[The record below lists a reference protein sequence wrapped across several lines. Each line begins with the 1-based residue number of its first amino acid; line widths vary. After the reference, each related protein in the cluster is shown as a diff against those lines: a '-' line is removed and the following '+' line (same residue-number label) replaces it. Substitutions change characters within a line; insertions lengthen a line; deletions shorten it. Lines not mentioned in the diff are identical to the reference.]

1 MNAKRI
7 KLLFIRYFLENKK
20 KDILTFSMFI
30 LISIFC
36 GATNSTEVGYF
47 LFIIL
52 LLLYSGRV
60 FEMLKHSSNGGHYLM
75 IPAST
80 GEKVLSGIILTNIYY
95 LGVLWLI
102 INSGIFLGIQIR
114 QWITPDF
121 LVSIETSSD
130 MQHLFQIDIQ
140 TGFLYF
146 LYTSVFM
153 FGSVY
158 FKRQAIGKTLLS
170 ILAFVIFFIAL
181 DSSILYYFTNSSQI
195 YLSSNAVPVYNLNQW
210 MGNVMIVCAIIYFWV
225 LTYFRLKETEI

>member
-1 MNAKRI
+1 MNTNRI
-7 KLLFIRYFLENKK
+7 KLLFQRYFLENKK
-20 KDILTFSMFI
+20 KDLLMFSIFI

-36 GATNSTEVGYF
+36 GVTNSTEVGYF
-47 LFIIL
+47 LFVIL

-60 FEMLKHSSNGGHYLM
+60 FEMLKHPATGGHYLM

-102 INSGIFLGIQIR
+102 INSGIFLGIHIR

-121 LVSIETSSD
+121 LLSIETSAD
-130 MQHLFQIDIQ
+130 MQHLFQIDFQMVI
-140 TGFLYF
+140 LYF

-158 FKRQAIGKTLLS
+158 FRRQAIGKTLLT
-170 ILAFVIFFIAL
+170 ILALAIFFIAI
-181 DSSILYYFTNSSQI
+181 DSSLLYYFANSSQI
-195 YLSSNAVPVYNLNQW
+195 SFSSNVLPVYNWNEW
-210 MGNVMIVCAIIYFWV
+210 MGNVMIVFAILYFWM

>member
-1 MNAKRI
+1 MNANRI

-20 KDILTFSMFI
+20 KDILMFSIFI

-36 GATNSTEVGYF
+36 GATNSTEIGYF

-60 FEMLKHSSNGGHYLM
+60 FEMLKHPATGGHYLM

-80 GEKVLSGIILTNIYY
+80 GEKVLSGIVLTNIYY
-95 LGVLWLI
+95 LGALWLI
-102 INSGIFLGIQIR
+102 INGGIFLGVHIR

-121 LVSIETSSD
+121 LVSIETSID
-130 MQHLFQIDIQ
+130 MQQLFQIDLQ
-140 TGFLYF
+140 TVILYF
-146 LYTSVFM
+146 LYTAVFM

-158 FKRQAIGKTLLS
+158 FKKQAIGKTLLS
-170 ILAFVIFFIAL
+170 ILALVIFFIAL
-181 DSSILYYFTNSSQI
+181 DSSLLYYFTNSSQS
-195 YLSSNAVPVYNLNQW
+195 YFSSNIVFGSNWNGW
-210 MGNVMIVCAIIYFWV
+210 MGNIMTVCAILYFWV